1 MNNFSNLRN
10 DSFWSPKTKETIL
23 VLIVKWLLKIIE
35 EWMLK
40 TSLTSSI

>member
-1 MNNFSNLRN
+1 M
-10 DSFWSPKTKETIL
+10 KETIV

-40 TSLTSSI
+40 TSLVSSI